1 MHAPAPLVRA
11 GHRLLGARRTF
22 AQVALA
28 TGGSWA
34 LATVAFG
41 YRAPF
46 FAPIAAVIVLNSP
59 AQRGR
64 RAVEVVVGVATGIA
78 VADLLVLGLG
88 TGGWQ
93 LVAVAILAMVVVTAA
108 GGGPLVVT
116 QAAVAA
122 MLVVVLQPPT
132 LDLVPHRFFHAV
144 TGGAVALAVS
154 ALLPP
159 APDRHLRRA
168 VRPVVDELVATLED
182 VADALHRDDLPAGR
196 AALRRARHLDE
207 RIEQLRA
214 TVEVAEE
221 TARMTPIRR
230 RQRGLVDTYADAV
243 DQLDLTVRD
252 TRVLARATVS
262 LLLHTDDPH
271 PGEPAPPELG
281 DAVLDLADAV
291 RALGEQLADDAPA
304 DPDRVHATA
313 TRRHAGAAAAR
324 TRPLFGGDTR
334 ALAVSRVVG
343 QIRSTGMDLLRGS
356 GLDTEAAQRTLYDAP
371 DPPPRRGGSARR

>member
-1 MHAPAPLVRA
+1 MPVPASVTAPLLRA
-11 GHRLLGARRTF
+11 GNRLRGARRTF

-28 TGGSWA
+28 TATSWA
-34 LATVAFG
+34 LATLVFG
-41 YRAPF
+41 YASPF

-64 RAVEVVVGVATGIA
+64 RAAEIVVGVATGIA
-78 VADLLVLGLG
+78 VADLLVLLLG

-93 LVAVAILAMVVVTAA
+93 LVVVALLAMIVVTAA

-122 MLVVVLQPPT
+122 MLVVALQPPT

-144 TGGAVALAVS
+144 IGGSTALAVT

-159 APDRHLRRA
+159 APDRQLRRA
-168 VRPVVDELVATLED
+168 ARPIVESLVAALEG
-182 VADALHRDDLPAGR
+182 VADALHRDDLAAGR
-196 AALRRARHLDE
+196 AALSRARQLDE
-207 RIEQLRA
+207 EIEELRSSVA
-214 TVEVAEE
+214 VAEE
-221 TARMTPIRR
+221 IARLTPLRR
-230 RQRGLVDTYADAV
+230 GQRGLVDTYADATN
-243 DQLDLTVRD
+243 QLDLAVRD
-252 TRVLARATVS
+252 TRVLARASVS
-262 LLLHTDDPH
+262 LLLHTGGRRPA
-271 PGEPAPPELG
+271 EPAPPELG

-291 RALGEQLADDAPA
+291 RALGAHLTSGAPVEHT
-304 DPDRVHATA
+304 RV
-313 TRRHAGAAAAR
+313 HAGAAAAR

-356 GLDTEAAQRTLYDAP
+356 GLGTEESQRILYEAP
-371 DPPPRRGGSARR
+371 DPPPRRERTSGSEG

>member
-1 MHAPAPLVRA
+1 MPLPAPLTRA
-11 GHRLLGARRTF
+11 GNRLLGARRTF

-28 TGGSWA
+28 TGASWA
-34 LATVAFG
+34 VATLVFG
-41 YRAPF
+41 YRDPF
-46 FAPIAAVIVLNSP
+46 FAPIAAVIVLNNP
-59 AQRGR
+59 AERGR
-64 RAVEVVVGVATGIA
+64 RALEVVVGVATGIA
-78 VADLLVLGLG
+78 VADLLVLALG

-108 GGGPLVVT
+108 GGSPLVVT

-144 TGGAVALAVS
+144 TGGAIALAVT
-154 ALLPP
+154 ALLPL

-168 VRPVVDELVATLED
+168 VRPVAAELVATLED
-182 VADALHRDDLPAGR
+182 VADALHRDDLAAGR
-196 AALRRARHLDE
+196 AALRRARHLDG
-207 RIEQLRA
+207 RIDELRT
-214 TVEVAEE
+214 TVQVAEE
-221 TARMTPIRR
+221 TARTTPLRR
-230 RQRGLVDTYADAV
+230 RQRGLVEAYADAV

-252 TRVLARATVS
+252 TRVLARSTVS
-262 LLLHTDDPH
+262 LLLHTDDPA
-271 PGEPAPPELG
+271 PAEPAPPELG
-281 DAVLDLADAV
+281 DAVLDLAEAV
-291 RALGEQLADDAPA
+291 RSLGEQLADDASEEII
-304 DPDRVHATA
+304 RGHALA

-356 GLDTEAAQRTLYDAP
+356 GLDTETAQRTLYEAP
-371 DPPPRRGGSARR
+371 DPPPRRDGSGLA

>member
-1 MHAPAPLVRA
+1 MHTPAPLVRA
-11 GHRLLGARRTF
+11 GNRLLGARRTF
-22 AQVALA
+22 TQVTLA
-28 TGGSWA
+28 TGASWA
-34 LATVAFG
+34 IATLAFG
-41 YRAPF
+41 YRDPF
-46 FAPIAAVIVLNSP
+46 FAPIASVIVLNNP
-59 AQRGR
+59 AERGR
-64 RAVEVVVGVATGIA
+64 RALEVVVGVATGIA
-78 VADLLVLGLG
+78 VADLLVLLLG

-93 LVAVAILAMVVVTAA
+93 LVAVATLAMVVVTAA

-144 TGGAVALAVS
+144 IGGGVALAVT

-168 VRPVVDELVATLED
+168 VRPVVTELVATLED
-182 VADALHRDDLPAGR
+182 VADALHRDDLAAGR
-196 AALRRARHLDE
+196 AALRRARLLDG
-207 RIEQLRA
+207 RIEELRT
-214 TVEVAEE
+214 TVQIADE
-221 TARMTPIRR
+221 TARTTPLLR
-230 RQRGLVDTYADAV
+230 RQRGLVETYADAV

-262 LLLHTDDPH
+262 LLLHTDDPS
-271 PGEPAPPELG
+271 PGDPAPPELG

-291 RALGEQLADDAPA
+291 RSLGSQLAA
-304 DPDRVHATA
+304 DVPPETVRAHARD

-324 TRPLFGGDTR
+324 TRPLFGDDTR
-334 ALAVSRVVG
+334 ALAISRVVG

-371 DPPPRRGGSARR
+371 DPPPRRGGGGSG